1 MHTISVKSLSKQY
14 GREMAVNSV
23 SFHLEP
29 GQVLGVVGPNGSG
42 KTTLFGMIL
51 GLRSADSGEI
61 EVFGESDIQNVKH
74 RIGIA
79 MDQGSFYKSFS
90 ASRNL
95 QLSAIAKG
103 VSLDRIPE
111 VLERVSLSH
120 TGKKA
125 YSKFSYGMKKRLE
138 IADAMLSDPD
148 LYILDEPTNGLDPEG
163 IIFIRELIND
173 LRSQGKTVIVSSHY
187 LLEIEKVCTDLLMMR
202 RGQTVF
208 FGPLAEAKEKF
219 EDLESLFITK
229 NN

>member
-103 VSLDRIPE
+103 VSLDRIPG

-148 LYILDEPTNGLDPEG
+148 LYVLDEPTNGLDPEG